1 MDFKTEWKQE
11 YESLK
16 TFISS
21 NKEIL
26 ISPYETSIPRPLR
39 DEFYS
44 RFDQVRKA
52 FVRSWESHLF
62 VDICALGRSYTEA
75 EERLF
80 KILALKKHIELQV
93 DLASILHNPEEGM
106 MRLIYDPLFELI
118 QCKITEN
125 DFEVKAAK
133 NLNQNALEMFRLGY
147 ELWAA
152 ISIILLLDPDKIFRV
167 SLDENDKPFVSE
179 LDQIVIGAQHHHA
192 AKRIPELILHSKTL
206 NTHIAFKMPL
216 RGEVDY
222 YNLPTELPT
231 QRMLRDRTGDTSMAL
246 ADRMI
251 FMSVIQ
257 DLNNIPVFAELHER
271 KITSPDLTIEF
282 LTAHDLSDEG
292 ALSRVQ
298 NRMQIMKPSFG
309 GRIVVVN
316 PRAESE
322 VYETDKNIMAYSVGL
337 DERKLQPII
346 DKLFSNL

>member
-1 MDFKTEWKQE
+1 MDLKPEWRQK
-11 YESLK
+11 YDILKSFIESNPE
-16 TFISS
+16 ISIG
-21 NKEIL
+21 KW
-26 ISPYETSIPRPLR
+26 ETSIPKSLR

-44 RFDQVRKA
+44 RFDQVRNA
-52 FVRSWESHLF
+52 FVKSWESRFF
-62 VDICALGRSYTEA
+62 VDICALGKAYVEA

-93 DLASILHNPEEGM
+93 DLATILHTPHEGM
-106 MRLIYDPLFELI
+106 MRLIYDRLFELV
-118 QCKITEN
+118 QGKITEN
-125 DFEVKAAK
+125 DFERVAQE
-133 NLNQNALEMFRLGY
+133 NLNQNALEMFRFGY

-152 ISIILLLDPDKIFRV
+152 ISIMLLLDPDEIFRV

-192 AKRIPELILHSKTL
+192 AKRIPEFILHSKRV
-206 NTHIAFKMPL
+206 NAYIAFKMPL

-271 KITSPDLTIEF
+271 KINSPDLTIEF
-282 LTAHDLSDEG
+282 LMENDFGDTKA
-292 ALSRVQ
+292 VMQIQ
-298 NRMQIMKPSFG
+298 NRADIMKPRLG
-309 GRIVVVN
+309 GNIVLMN
-316 PRAESE
+316 QKSLSGNFKIKENL
-322 VYETDKNIMAYSVGL
+322 ETFSVGIDSKL
-337 DERKLQPII
+337 LQPII
-346 DKLFSNL
+346 DKLI